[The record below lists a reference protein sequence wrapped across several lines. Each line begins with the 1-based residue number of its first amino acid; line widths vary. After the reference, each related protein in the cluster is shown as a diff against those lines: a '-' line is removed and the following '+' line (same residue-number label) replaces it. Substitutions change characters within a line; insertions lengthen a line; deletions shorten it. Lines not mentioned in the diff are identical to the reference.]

1 MSTTSKFSNFAPA
14 RAPTQGSA
22 TISTSDPNMGV
33 GYEVP
38 LGCLRV
44 AGEEF
49 EIFDFSTRIK
59 GSTRHGLLLIEL
71 VLYHKKRDAF
81 LKSGISLSLELYLYV
96 SPSPENQ
103 NS

>member
-1 MSTTSKFSNFAPA
+1 MKIVGFRSSA
-14 RAPTQGSA
+14 RAPSQGSA

-49 EIFDFSTRIK
+49 ENFDFSTVPNK
-59 GSTRHGLLLIEL
+59 LLTNYAKKRTVL
-71 VLYHKKRDAF
+71 VLLVDFTQNKTDIEY
-81 LKSGISLSLELYLYV
+81 SL
-96 SPSPENQ
+96 
-103 NS
+103 

>member
-1 MSTTSKFSNFAPA
+1 MNKIKNLEFRSSA
-14 RAPTQGSA
+14 RAPSQGSA

-49 EIFDFSTRIK
+49 ENFDFSTIPNK
-59 GSTRHGLLLIEL
+59 LLTNYVKKLKKVILFL
-71 VLYHKKRDAF
+71 VLH
-81 LKSGISLSLELYLYV
+81 
-96 SPSPENQ
+96 
-103 NS
+103 